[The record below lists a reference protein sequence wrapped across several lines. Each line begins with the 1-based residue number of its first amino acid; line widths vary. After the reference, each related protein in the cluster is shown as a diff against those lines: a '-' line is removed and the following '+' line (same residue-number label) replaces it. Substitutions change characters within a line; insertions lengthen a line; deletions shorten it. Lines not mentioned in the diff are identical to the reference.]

1 MSNNKDSVNI
11 VLHDS
16 LHIRIDTTN
25 YGFLNNVKDYYTEYI
40 DGYMFMPAYKSGRFS
55 GKKFLFN
62 TNTRRLPYGL
72 LVDLLKF
79 TKKEY
84 PELEIIVDSD
94 VTSLFRGIEPYPTWN
109 LKHYPRA
116 YQEECILAALKY
128 SKGIF
133 SVVTA
138 GGKSLIIAYI
148 AKELLKKEIKNC
160 IIIVPTAGLVAQFY
174 NDLVDYGIYPELL
187 GKVDKKY
194 KEFDRDIVISTWQ
207 SLKNRKEMVST
218 FDCVMVDETH
228 SCKADVLHAI
238 LQNSHNSKWRF
249 GFTGTIPKCRLDEL
263 MVKSYL
269 GPVLKTFSA
278 KDLADDG
285 YISHCVINMLNI
297 NYIDKIKGEYNDVR
311 EIVFNQRY
319 RLGLI
324 KHICEQTDH
333 TALILVDKIREGEV
347 LEEMLIEHF
356 PDRDVIFVSGR
367 DNTELREKWRK
378 VADLQDNVIIIATY
392 PVFQMGVNIPSLR
405 TLIFGSPSKSY
416 IRIIQSIG
424 RTLRLHA
431 DKEDVGAIIWDLV
444 DNVKYLKK
452 HGDIRHRH
460 YTFEKHI
467 INEYKLLESNANFE
481 MEKIN
486 E

>member
-1 MSNNKDSVNI
+1 MSNNKDSVHI
-11 VLHDS
+11 VLHDRLS
-16 LHIRIDTTN
+16 LRLDTTN
-25 YGFLNNVKDYYTEYI
+25 YEYLNKIKEHYTEYV
-40 DGYMFMPAYKSGRFS
+40 DGYMFIPLYKSGRWN
-55 GKKFLFN
+55 GKKSIFN
-62 TNTRRLPYGL
+62 TNVRRLPYGL
-72 LVDLLKF
+72 ITDLLKF
-79 TKKEY
+79 TKNEF

-94 VTSLFRGIEPYPTWN
+94 ITSLFRGIEPDTTWN
-109 LKHYPRA
+109 LKHYPYP

-148 AKELLKKEIKNC
+148 IKELLKKDIKNC

-174 NDLVDYGIYPELL
+174 NDLIDYGLYPELL
-187 GKVDKKY
+187 GKVDKDH
-194 KEFDRDIVISTWQ
+194 KEFDKSIVISTWQ
-207 SLKNRKEMVST
+207 SLQRQKKKMPMY
-218 FDCVMVDETH
+218 DCVIVDECH
-228 SCKADVLHAI
+228 SVKATVLNDI
-238 LQNSHNSKWRF
+238 LQNSYNAIWRY
-249 GFTGTIPKCRLDEL
+249 GFTGTVPKCRLDEL

-285 YISHCVINMLNI
+285 YISHCVINMINI
-297 NYIDKIKGEYNDVR
+297 NYINKIKGEYNEVR
-311 EIVFNQRY
+311 EIVFDQRY

-333 TALILVDKIREGEV
+333 TALILVDKIREGDV

-431 DKEDVGAIIWDLV
+431 DKEEVGAIIWDIV

-452 HGDIRHRH
+452 HADIRHRH